1 MRLPG
6 SLHEERRVA
15 AAMLTG
21 PRDITVMDANGA
33 VRSVQAADLTMPVED
48 LDAIWTPMH
57 LERLARTYWTHLS
70 RVSLGLIRVSY
81 RETERAVVLIARPL
95 VLLRFHAPDYELD
108 GDRGLVRWRIRDG
121 LLVAQRDQG
130 HLEIE
135 ARRSLASEPGYA
147 CAHIEVEVANFY
159 PVLSVWVAR
168 WFYVN
173 TQSRLHVLVTYAFLR
188 SLTRRELERSAVRRF
203 EGAGRLRRPSLTIGD
218 TRRTL
223 ALALGVCAATATTL
237 IVRGRR
243 RRRPRLL
250 KRRSGD

>member
-6 SLHEERRVA
+6 RLQEQRRFA

-21 PRDITVMDANGA
+21 PRDTTVMGADGA
-33 VRSVQAADLTMPVED
+33 VRSVQAADLTLPAED
-48 LDAIWTPMH
+48 LDALWTPMH
-57 LERLARTYWTHLS
+57 LERLARTYWKFLS

-81 RETERAVVLIARPL
+81 TQTERAVVLIARPL

-108 GDRGLVRWRIRDG
+108 GDRGLVRWRIRNG
-121 LLVAQRDQG
+121 LLVGQPEHG

-135 ARRSLASEPGYA
+135 ARRSPAPEPGYA
-147 CAHIEVEVANFY
+147 RAHIEVEVANFY
-159 PVLSVWVAR
+159 PALSVWVAR

-203 EGAGRLRRPSLTIGD
+203 EGAGR
-218 TRRTL
+218 
-223 ALALGVCAATATTL
+223 
-237 IVRGRR
+237 
-243 RRRPRLL
+243 
-250 KRRSGD
+250 